1 MIDNSINSKWYSKD
15 LVSKI
20 ITPNISTWRSRYD
33 KKDQLLLKDN
43 TIVIRNLRKEDM
55 TPVIDTNSTQH
66 IIEAKEQYRP
76 DVVAYNVYGDARFA
90 WIIMSANNIKDI
102 FDFKTGLLITIPSI
116 TSLYRTGGV
125 MSR

>member
-1 MIDNSINSKWYSKD
+1 MIDDSINSRWYSKD
-15 LVSKI
+15 LVDKI

-43 TIVIRNLRKEDM
+43 TVVIRNLRKEDM
-55 TPVIDTNSTQH
+55 TPVIDSNSTQH
-66 IIEAKEQYRP
+66 IIEPKEQYRP

-90 WIIMSANNIKDI
+90 WIIMSANNISDI
-102 FDFKTGLLITIPSI
+102 FDFKTGLIITIPSI